1 MIRKIRD
8 LLYEQ
13 GFTIIG
19 ARNKLQD
26 FVEIAS
32 DKHLGDESSSEE
44 WQLQSQQHENPFLPS
59 DSHSPDVFADCSP
72 KNPEPLISSV
82 GQPLLDLVRHELME
96 LRELLSP
103 SV

>member
-19 ARNKLQD
+19 ARSKLQD
-26 FVEIAS
+26 FVEIDS
-32 DKHLGDESSSEE
+32 HKHLDDETPSME
-44 WQLQSQQHENPFLPS
+44 WQLQEQEHKNSFLSS
-59 DSHSPDVFADCSP
+59 DSPSPDIFANNPP
-72 KNPEPLISSV
+72 KSLEPLISSMA
-82 GQPLLDLVRHELME
+82 QPLIALVRQELME

-103 SV
+103 PI